1 MYVAELTITQLL
13 IVALASVAVAYVV
26 AKAID
31 RLGSVPL
38 GTCLTDRL
46 RPTPQNN
53 GNKSGNGTGP
63 KARP

>member
-31 RLGSVPL
+31 RL
-38 GTCLTDRL
+38 R
-46 RPTPQNN
+46 
-53 GNKSGNGTGP
+53 
-63 KARP
+63 